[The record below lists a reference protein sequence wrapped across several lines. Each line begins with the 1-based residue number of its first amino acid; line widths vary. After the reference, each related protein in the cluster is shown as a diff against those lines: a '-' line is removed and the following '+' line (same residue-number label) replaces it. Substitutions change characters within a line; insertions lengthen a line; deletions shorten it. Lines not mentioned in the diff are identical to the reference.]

1 MGASPLRLPPP
12 ADGSAAKPAVAAGAA
27 GASAS
32 ASAALS
38 ALAAV
43 AAAKAAQEAQ
53 EADEVRAERRWG
65 PVLQVTV
72 ARASLALVVSL
83 LFWSLVPLLA
93 GWTPRVIL

>member
-12 ADGSAAKPAVAAGAA
+12 ADGSAATPAVAAGAA
-27 GASAS
+27 GAS

-43 AAAKAAQEAQ
+43 AAAKAAKEAQ
-53 EADEVRAERRWG
+53 EAEAQEAREAAAERRWG
-65 PVLQVTV
+65 PVLRVTV

-83 LFWSLVPLLA
+83 LFWSLLPILA
-93 GWTPRVIL
+93 GWT